1 MRLTDLNTLDTEAAS
16 RALLRCCGS
25 TRWAAQMA
33 AARPFAGLE
42 AMAASADA
50 IWWALA
56 EADWLEAFTAHP
68 RIGTGGPDGAG
79 GAGRAGRS
87 DGAAWSDAEQAGV
100 AGSAEETRRRLDEA
114 NRDYEARFGYIFIV
128 CATGKTGDEM
138 LALLERRLRH
148 RPGDELRIA
157 AEEQRKITQL
167 RLRKLLEPERDIC
180 MITTHVLDIS
190 RGVPAVGI
198 TVILELRQASA
209 WAPIGRGITDE
220 NGRVDTLTTE
230 GRLAP
235 GTYRLTFDIGSF
247 HRQQGLSVSF
257 FPEVKITFNV
267 RDPDEHFH
275 LPLLLSPFGYST
287 YRGTASLRP
296 AETVNLSDDV

>member
-1 MRLTDLNTLDTEAAS
+1 MRLRDLNSLDHEAAS
-16 RALLRCCGS
+16 RTFLRCCGS

-33 AARPFAGLE
+33 AARPFADVE
-42 AMAASADA
+42 ALSASANE
-50 IWWALA
+50 IWLALS
-56 EADWLEAFTAHP
+56 EADWLEAFAAHP
-68 RIGTGGPDGAG
+68 RIGAG
-79 GAGRAGRS
+79 GAGTAGGADAS
-87 DGAAWSDAEQAGV
+87 GAAAWSDHEQAGV
-100 AGSAEETRRRLDEA
+100 AGAAEQTRRRLEEA

-157 AEEQRKITQL
+157 AEEQRTITQL
-167 RLRKLLEPERDIC
+167 RLKKLLEPKRDIC

-220 NGRVDTLTTE
+220 NGRVNTLTTE

-247 HRQQGLSVSF
+247 HREQGLSVSF

-287 YRGTASLRP
+287 YRGSANISRP
-296 AETVNLSDDV
+296 EAVHVSDDV

>member
-1 MRLTDLNTLDTEAAS
+1 M
-16 RALLRCCGS
+16 
-25 TRWAAQMA
+25 AAQ
-33 AARPFAGLE
+33 RPFAGVE
-42 AMAASADA
+42 ALAASADA
-50 IWWALA
+50 TWRALA
-56 EADWLEAFTAHP
+56 EADWLEAFAAHP
-68 RIGTGGPDGAG
+68 RIGSGGAGKAG
-79 GAGRAGRS
+79 GAGRSG
-87 DGAAWSDAEQAGV
+87 GAAWSDDEQAGV
-100 AGSAEETRRRLDEA
+100 AGAAEQTRHRLEEA

-167 RLRKLLEPERDIC
+167 RLKKLLEPERDIC

-198 TVILELRQASA
+198 TVILELRQSSA

-220 NGRVDTLTTE
+220 NGRVNTLTTE

-247 HRQQGLSVSF
+247 HREQGLSVSF

-287 YRGTASLRP
+287 YRGSANISP
-296 AETVNLSDDV
+296 PEVVHLSHDV